1 MVQSNKQEEDIQW
14 QQGGTV
20 PILLSSHHPT
30 CPLSSPLSLCL
41 VLPSEPSAASPCL
54 TDSLI
59 HCVADEMVVC
69 LLDAKVVC
77 ELLFIGVYSERL
89 R

>member
-1 MVQSNKQEEDIQW
+1 MAAGWNSSYSAVQSPPN
-14 QQGGTV
+14 
-20 PILLSSHHPT
+20 LSP
-30 CPLSSPLSLCL
+30 PLSSPLSLCL

-54 TDSLI
+54 TDALI